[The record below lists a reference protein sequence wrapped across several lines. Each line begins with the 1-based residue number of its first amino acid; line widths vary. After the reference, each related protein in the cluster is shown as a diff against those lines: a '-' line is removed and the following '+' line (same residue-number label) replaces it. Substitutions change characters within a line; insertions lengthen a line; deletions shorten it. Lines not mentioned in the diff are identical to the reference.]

1 MDDNMIRCPNCQRNV
16 PSTNIDVHTAR
27 CNRRSD
33 NNIISDN
40 VHQQEQHQEQQ
51 EQHHQQQD
59 LPPPQQQQQQQQHM
73 WPFFSR
79 TRPNSQSDDVNSN
92 NNTNNNFTST
102 NNRDWVVV
110 DRATAESTESDETS
124 SPRNN
129 NNVDSTIQLGNG
141 QWQCSRCT
149 LINEAH
155 HDRCEACLLPQHPTV
170 RDLSINNGSVTQRN
184 GAVMTRMTGSNVTHQ
199 QRMNNLSTANRVIN
213 GALNGAMVGSVFGGL
228 GGLIVGGL
236 TGAASGIFLDRIRQR
251 GEQLLQTSERD
262 LLLNDNGGLQP
273 GTMRV
278 HRGENYIMAAS
289 TNRNGATRVLR
300 IRYGGNGN
308 NQRQPQRRDQ
318 EEMERALLEL
328 LLRSSYN
335 HPMALGMEGS
345 NTLIQP
351 DASFEDLLER
361 FGSGVENRA
370 ATQQVID
377 SYPVEIVSGGGGSI
391 HESDESDDE
400 SAKKKPKIELGTCG
414 ICLEDY
420 QAGDEKKSLSCP
432 HAFHKGCIDQWLKR
446 VASCP
451 ICKAEVG
458 MYTQPSAKKGEEAS

>member
-1 MDDNMIRCPNCQRNV
+1 MASASNRDEPSSNGEGSIDDNMIRCPNCQRNV
-16 PSTNIDVHTAR
+16 PSANIDVHTAR
-27 CNRRSD
+27 CNRRD
-33 NNIISDN
+33 NNIPSDN
-40 VHQQEQHQEQQ
+40 IDQQEQQ
-51 EQHHQQQD
+51 EEHHQQQD
-59 LPPPQQQQQQQQHM
+59 LQEQQQQQM

-110 DRATAESTESDETS
+110 DRATAESTES
-124 SPRNN
+124 NN
-129 NNVDSTIQLGNG
+129 DSTVQLGNG

-170 RDLSINNGSVTQRN
+170 SDLSINNGSVTQRN
-184 GAVMTRMTGSNVTHQ
+184 GAMMTRTTGSNANQ

-251 GEQLLQTSERD
+251 GEQLLETSERD
-262 LLLNDNGGLQP
+262 LLLNDNGGLRP

-289 TNRNGATRVLR
+289 TNRNGATRVVR
-300 IRYGGNGN
+300 VRYGGNGN
-308 NQRQPQRRDQ
+308 NQRQPQRQDQ

-361 FGSGVENRA
+361 FGAGIENRA

-391 HESDESDDE
+391 HESCDNDESDDE

-458 MYTQPSAKKGEEAS
+458 TCCKKR

>member
-1 MDDNMIRCPNCQRNV
+1 MASASNRDEPSSNDSMISCPNCQRNV
-16 PSTNIDVHTAR
+16 PEANIDVHTAR

-40 VHQQEQHQEQQ
+40 INQQEQHQEQQ
-51 EQHHQQQD
+51 EETQEDHH
-59 LPPPQQQQQQQQHM
+59 QQQQQHT

-79 TRPNSQSDDVNSN
+79 THPNSQSDNVNSN

-110 DRATAESTESDETS
+110 DRATAESTES
-124 SPRNN
+124 NN
-129 NNVDSTIQLGNG
+129 DSTVQLGNG

-155 HDRCEACLLPQHPTV
+155 HDRCEACLLPQHPTAS
-170 RDLSINNGSVTQRN
+170 DLSINNGSVAQRN
-184 GAVMTRMTGSNVTHQ
+184 GAMMTRMTGSNVTHQ
-199 QRMNNLSTANRVIN
+199 QRMDNLSTANRVIN

-228 GGLIVGGL
+228 GGLIVGGI

-251 GEQLLQTSERD
+251 GEQLLETSERD
-262 LLLNDNGGLQP
+262 LLLNDNGGLRP

-289 TNRNGATRVLR
+289 TNRNGATRVVR
-300 IRYGGNGN
+300 VRYGGSGN
-308 NQRQPQRRDQ
+308 NQRQPQRQDQ

-361 FGSGVENRA
+361 FGAGIENRA

-391 HESDESDDE
+391 HESCHNDESGDE

-458 MYTQPSAKKGEEAS
+458 MYTQSAAKKGEEC